1 MKFILFFIAFCCNAL
16 NAASL
21 DAEFVAAIH
30 KVETGGRNGA
40 ILGDNGRALGPFQ
53 IHKGYWQDAM
63 SFNKSIGGKYSDCA
77 EYSYS
82 VKVVTAYLNRYAKAA
97 VLQKDY
103 KTQAKIHNGGPNG
116 VDKAATNVYWR
127 KVKRSL

>member
-1 MKFILFFIAFCCNAL
+1 MKFILFFIAFCNIVK
-16 NAASL
+16 AANL
-21 DAEFVAAIH
+21 DAGFVAAIH
-30 KVETGGRNGA
+30 EAETGGRNGA

-53 IHKGYWQDAM
+53 IHKSYWQDAV

-97 VLQKDY
+97 VLEKDY
-103 KTQAKIHNGGPNG
+103 KTQAKIHNGGPKG